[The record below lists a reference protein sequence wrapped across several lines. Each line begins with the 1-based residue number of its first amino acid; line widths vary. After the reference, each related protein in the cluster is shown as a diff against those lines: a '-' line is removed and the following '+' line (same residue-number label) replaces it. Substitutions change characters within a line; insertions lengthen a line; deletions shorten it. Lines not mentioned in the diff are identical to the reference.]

1 MNIGILIQ
9 RYFRNLESVSRLE
22 VFDTENIYAV
32 YKDII
37 HSLVCHIDVD
47 VSVLQPLSYCF
58 YEILDN
64 VITHSGKSCGT
75 AVMSYDEE
83 NHKIKI
89 LVADDGIGI
98 RETLSQNSEYANV
111 TEAEAIRLCIN
122 DKVSD
127 GKGMGFGLYSTSRL
141 IKNAGVN
148 MIICSGSKEM
158 NFDGKE
164 FLIKE
169 VPFWQGT
176 VVYFELESN
185 KQIDPNEVVESR
197 TDCESQ
203 FNDTF
208 LGNEELDNLW

>member
-1 MNIGILIQ
+1 MNTIILDFTGIKSYWELHE
-9 RYFRNLESVSRLE
+9 YFKE
-22 VFDTENIYAV
+22 VFRLPDYYGHNMDALWDCLYCC
-32 YKDII
+32 Y
-37 HSLVCHIDVD
+37 DV
-47 VSVLQPLSYCF
+47 
-58 YEILDN
+58 
-64 VITHSGKSCGT
+64 
-75 AVMSYDEE
+75 
-83 NHKIKI
+83 
-89 LVADDGIGI
+89 IGI